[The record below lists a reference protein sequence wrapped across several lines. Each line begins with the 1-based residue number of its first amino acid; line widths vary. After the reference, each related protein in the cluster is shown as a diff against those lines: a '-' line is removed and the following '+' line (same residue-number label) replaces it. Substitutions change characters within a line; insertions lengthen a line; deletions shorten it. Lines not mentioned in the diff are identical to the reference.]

1 MKESKKLIIIT
12 GLSGGGKSTAAKYL
26 EDLEFYCIDNIPP
39 DLIPNLFHLIS
50 ENPEIHR
57 AALVLDIRNPKFRE
71 LAGGMLKRLKEN
83 FPEVEIWFFKA
94 DEKTLIKRFSETRR
108 PHPLQRHESEKSLQE
123 LIEEEIE
130 YLKPVEE
137 EATKIIDTSH
147 MTPHELKQ
155 LIKNLVAGGK
165 GTFRITFLSFGFK
178 YGIPQEAD
186 NVFDVRFLPNPHF
199 IPELRAKTG
208 MDKEVKEFI
217 LKFPETVSLLEKLKD
232 IVLFTIP
239 HYEKEGKSYL
249 TFAIGCTGG
258 QHRSVAIAEL
268 LAEATAKEFS
278 EHEIYIEHR
287 EQKVRKKIAGK
298 SLT

>member
-1 MKESKKLIIIT
+1 MKETKKLIIIT

-39 DLIPNLFHLIS
+39 DLIPNLFHLIN

-71 LAGGMLKRLKEN
+71 LAGGMLQRLKKE

-108 PHPLQRHESEKSLQE
+108 PHPLQRYESEKSLQE
-123 LIEEEIE
+123 LIEEETE

-147 MTPHELKQ
+147 MTPHELKK
-155 LIKNLVAGGK
+155 LIKDLIAGGK
-165 GTFRITFLSFGFK
+165 GTFKITFLSFGFK

-199 IPELRAKTG
+199 VPELRAKTG

-217 LKFPETVSLLEKLKD
+217 LKFPETLSLIEKLKD
-232 IVLFTIP
+232 LISFTIP
-239 HYEKEGKSYL
+239 HYYREGKSYL
-249 TFAIGCTGG
+249 TFAVGCTGG
-258 QHRSVAIAEL
+258 QHRSVAIAEI
-268 LAEATAKEFS
+268 LAEAAAKEFPDF
-278 EHEIYIEHR
+278 EIFVEHR
-287 EQKVRKKIAGK
+287 EQKKRKKITK
-298 SLT
+298 NS

>member
-1 MKESKKLIIIT
+1 MCDEKKIIVLT

-39 DLIPNLFHLIS
+39 DLIPNLFHLIN
-50 ENPEIHR
+50 ENPEIQK
-57 AALVLDIRNPKFRE
+57 AALVLDIRNPKFRHAIE
-71 LAGGMLKRLKEN
+71 NILNNLKNRN
-83 FPEVEIWFFKA
+83 VEIWFLKA
-94 DEKTLIKRFSETRR
+94 DENTLIKRFSETRR
-108 PHPLQRHESEKSLQE
+108 PHPLQRYEKDKSLQE
-123 LIEEEIE
+123 LIEKEIE

-137 EATKIIDTSH
+137 KASVVIDTSKL
-147 MTPHELKQ
+147 TPHQLKQ
-155 LIKNLVAGGK
+155 YIRELISGGK
-165 GTFRITFLSFGFK
+165 ITFTITFLSFGFK
-178 YGIPQEAD
+178 YGIPQTAD

-199 IPELRAKTG
+199 IPELRPKTG

-217 LKFPETVSLLEKLKD
+217 LKFPETVSFIEKLKD

-268 LAEATAKEFS
+268 LAESAADEYP

-287 EQKVRKKIAGK
+287 EQKIRKKVNK
-298 SLT
+298 SLN